1 MQLFSK
7 TTKPVFL
14 KNDSDL
20 NRQLEQLVSL
30 RETAPS
36 EILERIDKDIL
47 ILKAGIAGE
56 KNIEYELS
64 QASYPMAILHDLYI
78 THENTSAQIDYLI
91 VTRGCTFII
100 ESKNL
105 IGEITVNHK
114 GEFTRKLNIGN
125 RFYQEGI
132 YSPITQNKRHMDL
145 LKEIIV
151 SRQSNILRKSLVSNN
166 FQTFYKSLVVFA
178 NPKCAVNDRYAPKEI
193 KNQLI
198 KADRLVAY
206 MHEINSR
213 LSSLDISSEKEMM
226 ANAEA
231 LLKMHQ
237 DNPVDYTSKYQSLI
251 EEYKNREPVCPV
263 CGASMIRR
271 TAKKGPHAGK
281 EFYGCSRY
289 PQCRGIRSI

>member
-1 MQLFSK
+1 MQLFTK

-30 RETAPS
+30 RETAPY
-36 EILERIDKDIL
+36 EILEKIDKDIL

-64 QASYPMAILHDLYI
+64 QASYSMAILHDLYL
-78 THENTSAQIDYLI
+78 THDNNSAQIDYLI
-91 VTRGCTFII
+91 VTRGCIFII

-105 IGEITVNHK
+105 IGEISVNHK

-226 ANAEA
+226 VNAEA

-237 DNPVDYTSKYQSLI
+237 DNPVDYTSKYQALI

-263 CGASMIRR
+263 CGAPMIRR
-271 TAKKGPHAGK
+271 TARKGPHAGK

-289 PQCRGIRSI
+289 PQCKGIRSI

>member
-1 MQLFSK
+1 MQLFTK

-30 RETAPS
+30 RETTPS
-36 EILERIDKDIL
+36 EILEKIDKDIL

-64 QASYPMAILHDLYI
+64 QASYPMAILHDLYL
-78 THENTSAQIDYLI
+78 THGNNSAQIDYLI

-105 IGEITVNHK
+105 IGEISVNHK

-213 LSSLDISSEKEMM
+213 LSSFEISSEKEMM

-237 DNPVDYTSKYQSLI
+237 DNPVDYTSKYQALI

-263 CGASMIRR
+263 CGAPMIRR
-271 TAKKGPHAGK
+271 TARKGPHTGK

-289 PQCRGIRSI
+289 PQCKGIRSI

>member
-1 MQLFSK
+1 MQLFTK

-20 NRQLEQLVSL
+20 NRQLEQLVLL

-64 QASYPMAILHDLYI
+64 QASYPMTILHDLYL
-78 THENTSAQIDYLI
+78 THGNNSAQIDYLI

-105 IGEITVNHK
+105 IGEISVNHK

-213 LSSLDISSEKEMM
+213 LSSFEISSEKEMM

-237 DNPVDYTSKYQSLI
+237 DNPVDYISKYQALI
-251 EEYKNREPVCPV
+251 EEYKNREPICPV
-263 CGASMIRR
+263 CGAPMIRR
-271 TAKKGPHAGK
+271 TARKGPHAGK

-289 PQCRGIRSI
+289 PQCKGICSV